1 MASYDFT
8 ASRSLSLDEIDLGF
22 RRYRLQRLEA
32 EQVMQR
38 SLQRYG
44 QLSPVVVCEVE
55 GRLMLVDGF
64 KRHAAARQIP
74 RMETL
79 WSRCLEADT
88 STAKAA
94 VYTLNATRGPVQ
106 ALEEAWIVHALVRE
120 DGLSQPAVAAL
131 LGRHKSWVCRRLAL
145 LEKLSDAVREELAL
159 GLISAS
165 MSRQLTRLPAGNQA
179 ETLAVVRRE
188 DLNATELRGVVDL
201 LLGCSSRPQV
211 EFVLAKPRQALR
223 EAAGEI
229 IRTYD
234 PRLSAAGNHF
244 ARRLASLLD
253 QLARMENWLR
263 HQGLAALSACDRLPL
278 QPGVAR
284 LGRDAV
290 TVAELA
296 AELAT
301 AMGIET
307 TKD

>member
-1 MASYDFT
+1 MASYDFR

-32 EQVMQR
+32 EQVMLR

-145 LEKLSDAVREELAL
+145 LEKLAEPAREELGL
-159 GLISAS
+159 GLVSPTVA
-165 MSRQLTRLPAGNQA
+165 RQLTRLPAGNQVEA
-179 ETLAVVRRE
+179 LQAARRE
-188 DLNATELRGVVDL
+188 SLTAAELRGMVDL
-201 LLGCSSRPQV
+201 LLTSGTEAKRR
-211 EFVLAKPRQALR
+211 FVLQQPRQALQEHDGLLPRSWDPRMSVAGNRIARQLAKCLDLLAGLQSWLRYGGRGVLELRDREPLRPGLERLAR
-223 EAAGEI
+223 EARG
-229 IRTYD
+229 
-234 PRLSAAGNHF
+234 
-244 ARRLASLLD
+244 
-253 QLARMENWLR
+253 
-263 HQGLAALSACDRLPL
+263 
-278 QPGVAR
+278 
-284 LGRDAV
+284 
-290 TVAELA
+290 VAELTEDFLQ
-296 AELAT
+296 ELHLP
-301 AMGIET
+301 
-307 TKD
+307 

>member
-79 WSRCLEADT
+79 WSRCLEADA
-88 STAKAA
+88 SMAKAA

-131 LGRHKSWVCRRLAL
+131 LGHHKSWVCRRLAL
-145 LEKLSDAVREELAL
+145 LEKLAQPAREELGL
-159 GLISAS
+159 GLVSPTVA
-165 MSRQLTRLPAGNQA
+165 RQLTRLPAGNQVEA
-179 ETLAVVRRE
+179 LQAARRE
-188 DLNATELRGVVDL
+188 SLTAAELRGVVDL
-201 LLGCSSRPQV
+201 LLTSGTEAKRR
-211 EFVLAKPRQALR
+211 FVLQQPRQALQEHDGLLPRSWDPRMSVAGNRIARQLAKCLDLLAGLQSWLRYGGRGVLELRDREPLRPGLERLAR
-223 EAAGEI
+223 EARG
-229 IRTYD
+229 
-234 PRLSAAGNHF
+234 
-244 ARRLASLLD
+244 
-253 QLARMENWLR
+253 
-263 HQGLAALSACDRLPL
+263 
-278 QPGVAR
+278 
-284 LGRDAV
+284 
-290 TVAELA
+290 VAELTEDFLQ
-296 AELAT
+296 ELHLP
-301 AMGIET
+301 
-307 TKD
+307 